1 MTPDWIFL
9 PGGRFWMGG
18 GPRDNENPRHEV
30 RVSPFQLA
38 RTQVTREEYQAFLDA
53 TVRPAPPFWGE
64 PAFSHPRMPAV
75 GPSWEDAMAFCA
87 WAGAHSGVAVRLPT
101 EAEWEHAARAGRDVL
116 YPWGDE
122 PPESLPDYERVRADG
137 ALFLIR
143 PGHET
148 VDVEDV
154 VEETPAFHVVRKKD
168 GGPAEL
174 AREHDP
180 RSD

>member
-1 MTPDWIFL
+1 MDERQRRI
-9 PGGRFWMGG
+9 GE
-18 GPRDNENPRHEV
+18 NEALFRQVNE
-30 RVSPFQLA
+30 RVKDLNRSFSIVLE
-38 RTQVTREEYQAFLDA
+38 RGEYLC
-53 TVRPAPPFWGE
+53 E
-64 PAFSHPRMPAV
+64 
-75 GPSWEDAMAFCA
+75 C
-87 WAGAHSGVAVRLPT
+87 
-101 EAEWEHAARAGRDVL
+101 
-116 YPWGDE
+116 GDE
-122 PPESLPDYERVRADG
+122 SCTERVEVSLPDYERVRADG